1 MTFKKKKRS
10 RSEVKER
17 VAEQEV
23 CGEEVKG
30 FSAVFDSDQAAVGPQ
45 AATWLM
51 LHEGTNTKSF
61 DFREGD
67 SVCFLN

>member
-1 MTFKKKKRS
+1 MTFKKNKS
-10 RSEVKER
+10 RAKVKEWI
-17 VAEQEV
+17 AEQEV

-30 FSAVFDSDQAAVGPQ
+30 FDSDQAAVGPQ

-67 SVCFLN
+67 SVFYLN

>member
-1 MTFKKKKRS
+1 M
-10 RSEVKER
+10 
-17 VAEQEV
+17 